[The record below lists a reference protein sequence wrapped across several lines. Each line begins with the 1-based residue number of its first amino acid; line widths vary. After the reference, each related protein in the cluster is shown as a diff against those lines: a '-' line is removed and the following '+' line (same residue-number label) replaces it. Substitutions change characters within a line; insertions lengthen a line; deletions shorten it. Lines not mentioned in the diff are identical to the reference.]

1 MDQNCHS
8 CERYL
13 FTNRPE
19 GDEDCVIGQCGCV
32 LCYTC
37 YRRLNS
43 YPADHK
49 FLPEELDGELQKCLC
64 NTEDRPEKELYV
76 VYVDNKITM
85 IIDRLDTLRLL
96 KPSIQTRAIATAF
109 SAHNVRRR
117 KEIMDELAGMK

>member
-1 MDQNCHS
+1 
-8 CERYL
+8 
-13 FTNRPE
+13 
-19 GDEDCVIGQCGCV
+19 
-32 LCYTC
+32 
-37 YRRLNS
+37 
-43 YPADHK
+43 
-49 FLPEELDGELQKCLC
+49 
-64 NTEDRPEKELYV
+64 